1 MDRTLGKWI
10 VHQGNGSYIK
20 EMDRTSRKWVLP
32 LGKWNV
38 GNVSYYLREIGK
50 SIITDGK
57 ELGQQSKSQ
66 AHYPLSTSDYP
77 CDVSLIVLQ
86 VLNAFSRSSF
96 FNSTKKFHPDTMPRD
111 NGLVKKR
118 IPGFWKTNFQSLRLA
133 EVLKFLEL
141 HVEVEGREVSFQ
153 YCQHKKVKLCPILK
167 RP

>member
-1 MDRTLGKWI
+1 MNHTLGKWI
-10 VHQGNGSYIK
+10 VHQVNGSYIK
-20 EMDRTSRKWVLP
+20 EMDCTSRKWVLP

-77 CDVSLIVLQ
+77 CEVSLIVLQ

-111 NGLVKKR
+111 NDLVKK
-118 IPGFWKTNFQSLRLA
+118 TS
-133 EVLKFLEL
+133 EVLRRALSELETSAAEQSCDERL
-141 HVEVEGREVSFQ
+141 DRQLQGNPDRQSQRSATVEFRQV
-153 YCQHKKVKLCPILK
+153 HNI
-167 RP
+167 